1 MPKNNASSGCAKTI
15 YTSGCADD
23 SVQRSQS
30 VSWQICYWP
39 RGLKHYEQSTTIDHG
54 HHLKTQAGLTCF
66 QPNRPSLTES
76 PAVTAPIRIVR
87 GKELAL
93 TELKRLSQ
101 RTGNFS
107 QDDAQERVN
116 SILCSVRERGDQA
129 ILDFTERFDGYRPEA
144 LAVPEA
150 SLEAAWTTL
159 PQDLR
164 DALELAHR
172 RITDFHQRQRP
183 ADIAVTGP
191 HGEQLGRRWRPVA
204 RAGLYVP
211 GGRAA
216 YPSTVLMNAVPAR
229 VAGVKELMICSP
241 GRRDGTVNPAVLAA
255 AHLAGIKTVF
265 AIGGAQA
272 IAAMAY
278 GSESVPSVDVISGP
292 GNLYVTLAKQAVY
305 GLVGIDSLAGP
316 SEVLVIAD
324 HSAKTDQ
331 VAADLLAQ
339 AEHDPMAAAVL
350 ITTDPSLGDKIVD
363 ELSHQLVNHP
373 RREICEASLRD
384 WGLVVICDDLET
396 CALLSDSFAPEHLE
410 LLVERPEPLADR
422 IQNAGAIFLGPWS
435 PEAVGDYLAG
445 PNHTLPTCG
454 AARFS
459 GALSVETF
467 MRHTSLIGFNRAAL
481 EATGS
486 AVQELA
492 SSEGL
497 HSHAESVR
505 RRLS

>member
-1 MPKNNASSGCAKTI
+1 MRDLDLA
-15 YTSGCADD
+15 
-23 SVQRSQS
+23 QR
-30 VSWQICYWP
+30 
-39 RGLKHYEQSTTIDHG
+39 
-54 HHLKTQAGLTCF
+54 
-66 QPNRPSLTES
+66 
-76 PAVTAPIRIVR
+76 
-87 GKELAL
+87 
-93 TELKRLSQ
+93 ELKRLSS
-101 RTGNFS
+101 RTRQTQQGE
-107 QDDAQERVN
+107 ARERVEV
-116 SILCSVRERGDQA
+116 ILAAVRDRGDAA
-129 ILDFTERFDGYRPEA
+129 IADFTERFDGFRPEPMAVSPEA
-144 LAVPEA
+144 LEQ
-150 SLEAAWTTL
+150 AWTSL
-159 PQDLR
+159 PTNLR

-183 ADIAVTGP
+183 ADLAVTGP
-191 HGEQLGRRWRPVA
+191 HGEQLGRRWRPVE

-229 VAGVKELMICSP
+229 VAGVKDVVICSP
-241 GRRDGTVNPAVLAA
+241 AGRDGAVNPVVLAA
-255 AHLAGIKTVF
+255 AHLAGVKTVF
-265 AIGGAQA
+265 RLGGAQA
-272 IAAMAY
+272 VAAMAY
-278 GSESVPSVDVISGP
+278 GSESVPKVDVISGP
-292 GNLYVTLAKQAVY
+292 GNIYVTLAKQAVY
-305 GLVGIDSLAGP
+305 GRVAIDSLAGP

-324 HSAKTDQ
+324 HSAKPDQ
-331 VAADLLAQ
+331 VTADLLAQ
-339 AEHDPMAAAVL
+339 AEHDPLAAAVL
-350 ITTDPSLGDKIVD
+350 ITTDPALADAINAAVA
-363 ELSHQLVNHP
+363 EQLADHP
-373 RREICEASLRD
+373 RQEICEAALRD
-384 WGLVVICDDLET
+384 WGLVVVCDDLES
-396 CALLSDSFAPEHLE
+396 CARLSDSFAPEHLE

-492 SSEGL
+492 ISEGL

>member
-1 MPKNNASSGCAKTI
+1 MS
-15 YTSGCADD
+15 
-23 SVQRSQS
+23 QR
-30 VSWQICYWP
+30 
-39 RGLKHYEQSTTIDHG
+39 
-54 HHLKTQAGLTCF
+54 
-66 QPNRPSLTES
+66 
-76 PAVTAPIRIVR
+76 AVAPLRIVR
-87 GKELAL
+87 DLDQAQRELQ
-93 TELKRLSQ
+93 RLSS
-101 RTGNFS
+101 RTTQTQQGE
-107 QDDAQERVN
+107 ARERVET
-116 SILCSVRERGDQA
+116 ILAAVRDRGDAA
-129 ILDFTERFDGYRPEA
+129 IADFTVQFDGFRPEPMEVSPEA
-144 LAVPEA
+144 LEQAWA
-150 SLEAAWTTL
+150 SLPTN
-159 PQDLR
+159 LR

-183 ADIAVTGP
+183 ADLAVTGP
-191 HGEQLGRRWRPVA
+191 HGEQLGRRWRPVE

-229 VAGVKELMICSP
+229 VAGVKDVVICSP
-241 GRRDGTVNPAVLAA
+241 AGRDGAVNPVVLAA
-255 AHLAGIKTVF
+255 AHLAGVKTVF
-265 AIGGAQA
+265 RLGGAQA
-272 IAAMAY
+272 VAAMAY
-278 GSESVPSVDVISGP
+278 GSESVPKVDVISGP

-305 GLVGIDSLAGP
+305 GQVAIDSLAGP

-324 HSAKTDQ
+324 HSAKPDQ

-339 AEHDPMAAAVL
+339 AEHDPLAAAVL
-350 ITTDPSLGDKIVD
+350 ITTDPALADGINAAVA
-363 ELSHQLVNHP
+363 EQLADHP
-373 RREICEASLRD
+373 RQEICEAALRD
-384 WGLVVICDDLET
+384 WGLVVVCDDLES
-396 CALLSDSFAPEHLE
+396 CARLSDSFAPEHLE

-492 SSEGL
+492 ISEGL

>member
-1 MPKNNASSGCAKTI
+1 
-15 YTSGCADD
+15 
-23 SVQRSQS
+23 VSQ
-30 VSWQICYWP
+30 
-39 RGLKHYEQSTTIDHG
+39 
-54 HHLKTQAGLTCF
+54 
-66 QPNRPSLTES
+66 
-76 PAVTAPIRIVR
+76 PAVAPLRIVR
-87 GKELAL
+87 DLDRAQ
-93 TELKRLSQ
+93 TELKRLSS
-101 RTGNFS
+101 RTTQTQQGE
-107 QDDAQERVN
+107 ARERVEA
-116 SILCSVRERGDQA
+116 ILTAVRDRGDAA
-129 ILDFTERFDGYRPEA
+129 IADFTERFDGFRPEPMAVSPEA
-144 LAVPEA
+144 LEQ
-150 SLEAAWTTL
+150 AWTSL
-159 PQDLR
+159 PTNLR

-183 ADIAVTGP
+183 ADLAVTGP
-191 HGEQLGRRWRPVA
+191 HGEQLGRRWRPVE

-229 VAGVKELMICSP
+229 VAGVKDVVICSP
-241 GRRDGTVNPAVLAA
+241 AGRDGAVNPVVLAA
-255 AHLAGIKTVF
+255 AHLAGVKTVF
-265 AIGGAQA
+265 RLGGAQA
-272 IAAMAY
+272 VAAMAY
-278 GSESVPSVDVISGP
+278 GSESVPKVDVISGP

-305 GLVGIDSLAGP
+305 GQVAIDSLAGP

-324 HSAKTDQ
+324 HSAKPDQ

-339 AEHDPMAAAVL
+339 AEHDPLAAAVL
-350 ITTDPSLGDKIVD
+350 ITTDPALADGINAAVA
-363 ELSHQLVNHP
+363 EQLANHP
-373 RREICEASLRD
+373 RQEICEAALRD
-384 WGLVVICDDLET
+384 WGLVVVCDDLES
-396 CALLSDSFAPEHLE
+396 CARLSDSFAPEHLE

-492 SSEGL
+492 TSEGL

>member
-1 MPKNNASSGCAKTI
+1 M
-15 YTSGCADD
+15 
-23 SVQRSQS
+23 SQ
-30 VSWQICYWP
+30 
-39 RGLKHYEQSTTIDHG
+39 
-54 HHLKTQAGLTCF
+54 
-66 QPNRPSLTES
+66 
-76 PAVTAPIRIVR
+76 PAVAPLRIVR
-87 GKELAL
+87 DLDRAQ
-93 TELKRLSQ
+93 TELKRLSS
-101 RTGNFS
+101 RTTQTQQGE
-107 QDDAQERVN
+107 ARERVEA
-116 SILCSVRERGDQA
+116 ILTAVRDRGDAA
-129 ILDFTERFDGYRPEA
+129 IADFTERFDGFRPEPMAVSPEA
-144 LAVPEA
+144 LEQ
-150 SLEAAWTTL
+150 AWTSL
-159 PQDLR
+159 PTNLR

-183 ADIAVTGP
+183 ADLAVTGP
-191 HGEQLGRRWRPVA
+191 HGEQLGRRWRPVE

-229 VAGVKELMICSP
+229 VAGVKDVVICSP
-241 GRRDGTVNPAVLAA
+241 AGRDGAVNPVVLAA
-255 AHLAGIKTVF
+255 AHLAGVKTVF
-265 AIGGAQA
+265 RLGGAQA
-272 IAAMAY
+272 VAAMAY
-278 GSESVPSVDVISGP
+278 GSESVPKVDVISGP

-305 GLVGIDSLAGP
+305 GQVAIDSLAGP

-324 HSAKTDQ
+324 HSAKPDQ

-339 AEHDPMAAAVL
+339 AEHDPLAAAVL
-350 ITTDPSLGDKIVD
+350 ITTHPALADGINAAVA
-363 ELSHQLVNHP
+363 EQLADHP
-373 RREICEASLRD
+373 RQEICEAALRD
-384 WGLVVICDDLET
+384 WGLVVVCDDLES
-396 CALLSDSFAPEHLE
+396 CAHLSDSFAPEHLE

-492 SSEGL
+492 TSEGL

>member
-1 MPKNNASSGCAKTI
+1 M
-15 YTSGCADD
+15 
-23 SVQRSQS
+23 SQ
-30 VSWQICYWP
+30 
-39 RGLKHYEQSTTIDHG
+39 
-54 HHLKTQAGLTCF
+54 
-66 QPNRPSLTES
+66 
-76 PAVTAPIRIVR
+76 PAVAPLRIVR
-87 GKELAL
+87 DPEQAQ
-93 TELKRLSQ
+93 TELQRLSS
-101 RTGNFS
+101 RTAQS
-107 QDDAQERVN
+107 QQSEARERVDA
-116 SILCSVRERGDQA
+116 ILAAVRDRGDAA
-129 ILDFTERFDGYRPEA
+129 IADFTERFDGFRPVPM
-144 LAVPEA
+144 AVPQSA
-150 SLEAAWTTL
+150 LEQAWITL
-159 PQDLR
+159 PTNLR

-183 ADIAVTGP
+183 ADLAVTGP
-191 HGEQLGRRWRPVA
+191 HGEQLGRRWRPVQ

-229 VAGVKELMICSP
+229 VAGVKELVICSP
-241 GRRDGTVNPAVLAA
+241 AGRDGEVNPVVLAA
-255 AHLAGIKTVF
+255 AHLAGVKTVF
-265 AIGGAQA
+265 RLGGAQA

-278 GSESVPSVDVISGP
+278 GSESVPKVDVISGP

-305 GLVGIDSLAGP
+305 GQVAIDSLAGP

-324 HSAKTDQ
+324 HSAKPDQ

-339 AEHDPMAAAVL
+339 AEHDPLAAAVL
-350 ITTDPSLGDKIVD
+350 ITTDSALADGINAAV
-363 ELSHQLVNHP
+363 EEQLVNHP
-373 RREICEASLRD
+373 RREICEAALRD
-384 WGLVVICDDLET
+384 WGLVVVCDDLES
-396 CALLSDSFAPEHLE
+396 CARLSDSFAPEHLE

-481 EATGS
+481 
-486 AVQELA
+486 
-492 SSEGL
+492 
-497 HSHAESVR
+497 
-505 RRLS
+505 

>member
-1 MPKNNASSGCAKTI
+1 M
-15 YTSGCADD
+15 
-23 SVQRSQS
+23 SQ
-30 VSWQICYWP
+30 
-39 RGLKHYEQSTTIDHG
+39 
-54 HHLKTQAGLTCF
+54 
-66 QPNRPSLTES
+66 
-76 PAVTAPIRIVR
+76 PAVAPLRIVR
-87 GKELAL
+87 DLDRAQ
-93 TELKRLSQ
+93 TELKRLSS
-101 RTGNFS
+101 RTTQTQQGE
-107 QDDAQERVN
+107 ARERVEA
-116 SILCSVRERGDQA
+116 ILTAVRDRGDAA
-129 ILDFTERFDGYRPEA
+129 IADFTERFDGFRPEPMAVSPEA
-144 LAVPEA
+144 LEQ
-150 SLEAAWTTL
+150 AWTSL
-159 PQDLR
+159 PTNLR

-183 ADIAVTGP
+183 ADLAVTGP
-191 HGEQLGRRWRPVA
+191 HGEQLGRRWRPVE

-229 VAGVKELMICSP
+229 VAGVKDVVICSP
-241 GRRDGTVNPAVLAA
+241 AGRDGAVNPVVLAA
-255 AHLAGIKTVF
+255 AHLAGVKKVF
-265 AIGGAQA
+265 RLGGAQA
-272 IAAMAY
+272 VAAMAY
-278 GSESVPSVDVISGP
+278 GSESVPKVDVISGP

-305 GLVGIDSLAGP
+305 GQVAIDSLAGP

-324 HSAKTDQ
+324 HSAKPDQ

-339 AEHDPMAAAVL
+339 AEHDPLAAAVL
-350 ITTDPSLGDKIVD
+350 ITTDPALADGINAAVA
-363 ELSHQLVNHP
+363 EQLADHP
-373 RREICEASLRD
+373 RQEICEAALRD
-384 WGLVVICDDLET
+384 WGLVVVCDDLES
-396 CALLSDSFAPEHLE
+396 CARLSDSFAPEHLE

-492 SSEGL
+492 TSEGL

>member
-1 MPKNNASSGCAKTI
+1 M
-15 YTSGCADD
+15 
-23 SVQRSQS
+23 SQ
-30 VSWQICYWP
+30 
-39 RGLKHYEQSTTIDHG
+39 
-54 HHLKTQAGLTCF
+54 
-66 QPNRPSLTES
+66 
-76 PAVTAPIRIVR
+76 PAVAPLRIVR
-87 GKELAL
+87 DLDRAQ
-93 TELKRLSQ
+93 TELKRLSS
-101 RTGNFS
+101 RTTQTQQGE
-107 QDDAQERVN
+107 ARERVEA
-116 SILCSVRERGDQA
+116 ILTAVRDRGDAA
-129 ILDFTERFDGYRPEA
+129 IADFTERFDGFRPEPMAVSPEA
-144 LAVPEA
+144 LEQ
-150 SLEAAWTTL
+150 AWTSL
-159 PQDLR
+159 PTNLR

-183 ADIAVTGP
+183 ADLAVTGP
-191 HGEQLGRRWRPVA
+191 HGEQLGRRWRPVE

-229 VAGVKELMICSP
+229 VAGVKDVVICSP
-241 GRRDGTVNPAVLAA
+241 AGRDGAVNPVVLAA
-255 AHLAGIKTVF
+255 AHLAGVKTVF
-265 AIGGAQA
+265 RLGGAQA
-272 IAAMAY
+272 VAAMAY
-278 GSESVPSVDVISGP
+278 GSESVAKVDVISGP

-305 GLVGIDSLAGP
+305 GQVAIDSLAGP

-324 HSAKTDQ
+324 HSAKPDQ

-339 AEHDPMAAAVL
+339 AEHDPLAAAVL
-350 ITTDPSLGDKIVD
+350 ITTDPALADGINAAVA
-363 ELSHQLVNHP
+363 EQLADHP
-373 RREICEASLRD
+373 RQEICEAALRD
-384 WGLVVICDDLET
+384 WGLVVVCDDLES
-396 CALLSDSFAPEHLE
+396 CARLSDSFAPEHLE

-492 SSEGL
+492 TSEGL

>member
-1 MPKNNASSGCAKTI
+1 M
-15 YTSGCADD
+15 
-23 SVQRSQS
+23 SQPD
-30 VSWQICYWP
+30 V
-39 RGLKHYEQSTTIDHG
+39 
-54 HHLKTQAGLTCF
+54 
-66 QPNRPSLTES
+66 
-76 PAVTAPIRIVR
+76 APLRIVR
-87 GKELAL
+87 DLDQAQ
-93 TELKRLSQ
+93 TELKRLSS
-101 RTGNFS
+101 RTTQIQQGE
-107 QDDAQERVN
+107 ARERVEA
-116 SILCSVRERGDQA
+116 ILAAVRDRGDAA
-129 ILDFTERFDGYRPEA
+129 IADYTERFDGFRPEPMAVSPEA
-144 LAVPEA
+144 LEQ
-150 SLEAAWTTL
+150 AWTSL
-159 PQDLR
+159 PTNLR

-172 RITDFHQRQRP
+172 RIADFHQRQRP
-183 ADIAVTGP
+183 ADLAVTGP
-191 HGEQLGRRWRPVA
+191 HGEQLGRRWRPVE

-229 VAGVKELMICSP
+229 VAGVKDVVICSP
-241 GRRDGTVNPAVLAA
+241 AGRDGAVNQVVLAA
-255 AHLAGIKTVF
+255 AHLAGVKTVF
-265 AIGGAQA
+265 RLGGAQA
-272 IAAMAY
+272 VAAMAY
-278 GSESVPSVDVISGP
+278 GSESVAKVDVISGP

-305 GLVGIDSLAGP
+305 GQVAIDSLAGP

-324 HSAKTDQ
+324 HSAKPDQ

-339 AEHDPMAAAVL
+339 AEHDPLAAAVL
-350 ITTDPSLGDKIVD
+350 ITTDPALADGINAAVA
-363 ELSHQLVNHP
+363 EQLADHP
-373 RREICEASLRD
+373 RQEICEAALRD
-384 WGLVVICDDLET
+384 WGLVVVCDDLES
-396 CALLSDSFAPEHLE
+396 CARLSDSFAPEHLE

-492 SSEGL
+492 TSEGL

>member
-1 MPKNNASSGCAKTI
+1 M
-15 YTSGCADD
+15 
-23 SVQRSQS
+23 SQ
-30 VSWQICYWP
+30 
-39 RGLKHYEQSTTIDHG
+39 
-54 HHLKTQAGLTCF
+54 
-66 QPNRPSLTES
+66 
-76 PAVTAPIRIVR
+76 PAVAPLRIVR
-87 GKELAL
+87 DLDQAQ
-93 TELKRLSQ
+93 TELKRLSS
-101 RTGNFS
+101 RTTQIQQGE
-107 QDDAQERVN
+107 ARERVEA
-116 SILCSVRERGDQA
+116 ILAAVRDRGDVA
-129 ILDFTERFDGYRPEA
+129 IADFTERFDGFRPEPMAVSPEA
-144 LAVPEA
+144 LEQAWA
-150 SLEAAWTTL
+150 SLPTN
-159 PQDLR
+159 LR

-183 ADIAVTGP
+183 ADLAVIGP
-191 HGEQLGRRWRPVA
+191 HGEQLGRRWRPVE
-204 RAGLYVP
+204 RAGLYIP

-229 VAGVKELMICSP
+229 VAGVKDVVICSP
-241 GRRDGTVNPAVLAA
+241 AGRDGAVNQVVLAA
-255 AHLAGIKTVF
+255 AHLAGVKTVF
-265 AIGGAQA
+265 RLGGAQA
-272 IAAMAY
+272 VAAMAY
-278 GSESVPSVDVISGP
+278 GSESVAKVDVISGP

-305 GLVGIDSLAGP
+305 GQVAIDSLAGP

-324 HSAKTDQ
+324 HSAKPDQ
-331 VAADLLAQ
+331 LAADLLAQ
-339 AEHDPMAAAVL
+339 AEHDPLAAAVL
-350 ITTDPSLGDKIVD
+350 ITTDPALADGINAAVA
-363 ELSHQLVNHP
+363 ELLAVLP
-373 RREICEASLRD
+373 RQVICEAALRD
-384 WGLVVICDDLET
+384 WGLVVVCDDLES
-396 CALLSDSFAPEHLE
+396 CARLSDSFAPEHLE

-492 SSEGL
+492 TSEGL